1 MKLKHMIVGT
11 IGTALL
17 GISGAALSQTTPQ
30 QTLPGAPIQT
40 TPVPPSE
47 PATMPTPTPDATPA
61 SAPAPDATPTPDTTS
76 PATDTPKPGKK
87 KKGKAPKP
95 PVTTPQ

>member
-1 MKLKHMIVGT
+1 MKLKNMIVGT

-30 QTLPGAPIQT
+30 QTPPGAPIQT

-47 PATMPTPTPDATPA
+47 PATLPAPTPDA
-61 SAPAPDATPTPDTTS
+61 APAPAPTPDATPTPDTTS
-76 PATDTPKPGKK
+76 PATDTPQPGKK
-87 KKGKAPKP
+87 KKGKKP
-95 PVTTPQ
+95 STTPQ